1 MALLT
6 AGELV
11 ERAWPPHADD
21 LGRDLREAVEALC
34 VELDSRSLAGRFQHF
49 ARRNF
54 GGRMLDKGGA
64 DRTKTSR
71 WVVLRAG
78 ARPAAGDAGD
88 AGPIPT
94 RPTPADATA
103 HAGDA
108 GDAGGVPAPRP
119 RGKRRYRNDDRPID
133 ARHPEDA

>member
-64 DRTKTSR
+64 DSTRP
-71 WVVLRAG
+71 V
-78 ARPAAGDAGD
+78 PAAVTLLCAEGDPRWDRVRPSTRD
-88 AGPIPT
+88 AC
-94 RPTPADATA
+94 RAYFSA
-103 HAGDA
+103 
-108 GDAGGVPAPRP
+108 
-119 RGKRRYRNDDRPID
+119 K
-133 ARHPEDA
+133 